1 MMKRGLIIVLIWMAT
16 TAALSAQDKAVEILK
31 TAIDLN
37 NQKQYDASLELCNR
51 ALHIAPDLSSAWF
64 LRGYNH
70 YCLEKYQQAID
81 DFSVALHYQP
91 KYADAFYYRG
101 KAQQYNGNYY
111 NALLDLNKA
120 RQLDPGRATILTLR
134 SIFSSTKSNVSK

>member
-1 MMKRGLIIVLIWMAT
+1 MMKRGLIMVLIWM
-16 TAALSAQDKAVEILK
+16 TAAAVPAQNKAVEILK
-31 TAIDLN
+31 AAIDLN
-37 NQKQYDASLELCNR
+37 NKKQYDASLELCNR
-51 ALHIAPDLSSAWF
+51 ALHIAPDLGSAWF

-91 KYADAFYYRG
+91 NYADAFYYRG
-101 KAQQYNGNYY
+101 KAQQFNGNYY

-134 SIFSSTKSNVSK
+134 SIFSSTKSDVSK